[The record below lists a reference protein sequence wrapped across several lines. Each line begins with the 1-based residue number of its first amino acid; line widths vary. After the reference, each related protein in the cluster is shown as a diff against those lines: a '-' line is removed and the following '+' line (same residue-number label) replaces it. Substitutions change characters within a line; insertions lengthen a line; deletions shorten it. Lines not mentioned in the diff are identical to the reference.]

1 MVDPVGAR
9 LRPHPKDAE
18 TYMAK
23 KGKFPYFTV
32 ILILVV
38 ALFLALTNPNQTQF
52 KNWYQTQSELQAKGD
67 SSGAVSDVVG
77 AFAKV
82 VGGLASSEY
91 RRTDCG
97 LFSLFQSRNS
107 KGEVIHSYLG
117 LARTFVKLK

>member
-1 MVDPVGAR
+1 
-9 LRPHPKDAE
+9 
-18 TYMAK
+18 MAK
-23 KGKFPYFTV
+23 KGKFPYFTL

-67 SSGAVSDVVG
+67 SSGAVGSLFSAAG
-77 AFAKV
+77 KL
-82 VGGLASSEY
+82 VGGIEYSLGEY

-97 LFSLFQSRNS
+97 LFSLYRSRNS
-107 KGEVIHSYLG
+107 KGDIDHSYLG